1 MWYTPLDGKK
11 SAMKYVK
18 KTAALILSTAAFL
31 LVQGQAK
38 AQMKVGYV
46 SISEIITAMPEA
58 KKADS
63 SLTQYRDALVNN
75 ATEKQNVFQQDVQ
88 KFIQDSGKLTP
99 AQREVKRTA
108 LQQQSQSMA
117 GEEQRIQ
124 DELQRKQQELSAPIE
139 KKATDAVQAVAK
151 ENGYTYVLP
160 KEMVIVGPPGDDLQA
175 LVKKKLGIK

>member
-1 MWYTPLDGKK
+1 
-11 SAMKYVK
+11 MKYVK
-18 KTAALILSTAAFL
+18 KTAAFILSTAAL
-31 LVQGQAK
+31 LFVQGQAK
-38 AQMKVGYV
+38 AQMKVGYI

-75 ATEKQNVFQQDVQ
+75 ATEKQNVFNQDVQ

-108 LQQQSQSMA
+108 LQQQSQAMA

-124 DELQRKQQELSAPIE
+124 DELQKKQQELSAPIE

-160 KEMVIVGPPGDDLQA
+160 KEMVIVGPPGDDLMA